1 MSKQFDQFN
10 KLTDLAS
17 EGGGSKRLAAQK
29 DKGKFTARERIDL
42 LFDEGSFNE
51 IGRLVSFEYLSSG
64 FRPSSVITGYG
75 MVDGRKT
82 FVYSQD
88 FTIDGGALSA
98 EAASKICKILDLAL
112 DNGCPVVGFIDSG
125 GAKIQEGVFSL
136 SGYGSIFEK
145 NIACSGV
152 IPQISA
158 IFGPAAGGATYSP
171 ALTDFIFMVDKISQM
186 YITGPD
192 VVKSV
197 TGENVSHQ
205 ELGGI
210 ETHAF
215 KSGVSHFVHDDEPSS
230 IAAIKQLLGFIP
242 QNNMENPPKDFF
254 ESSDADITQDLDQ
267 IIPEDKFVGYNVID
281 VISNVLDGSQFYEI
295 HKNFARNVVVG
306 FGRLDGNSV
315 GIVANQPEVMAGSL
329 DIDAS
334 NKAARFVR
342 FCDAFNIP
350 LITFIDVPGFMPGL
364 SQESSG
370 IIRHGAK
377 LIYAYAE
384 ASVPKISIILRKA
397 YGGAYIVMSSKNLRG
412 DINYALPFSEIAV
425 MGAEGAVNIIN
436 RKELNSDESN
446 SLREKLVSEYQEKLM
461 NPFVAASKGLI
472 DEVIETDSVRDKL
485 ISALQILENKRESL
499 PFKKHGNIPL

>member
-10 KLTDLAS
+10 KLTDLAL

-75 MVDGRKT
+75 IVNGRKV

-136 SGYGSIFEK
+136 SGYSSIFEK
-145 NIACSGV
+145 NISCSGV

-171 ALTDFIFMVDKISQM
+171 ALTDFIFMVEEVSQM

-192 VVKSV
+192 VVKAV

-205 ELGGI
+205 ELGGV

-215 KSGVSHFVHDDEPSS
+215 KSGVSHFVHNDESSS
-230 IAAIKQLLGFIP
+230 IAAIKELLGFLP
-242 QNNMENPPKDFF
+242 QNNMENPPKDYF
-254 ESSDADITQDLDQ
+254 ESSDGDETQDLDQ
-267 IIPEDKFVGYNVID
+267 IIPEDKFIGYNVID
-281 VISNVLDGSQFYEI
+281 VISNILDGAQFYEI

-306 FGRLDGNSV
+306 FGRLDGNCV
-315 GIVANQPEVMAGSL
+315 GIVANQPEIMAGSL

-350 LITFIDVPGFMPGL
+350 LITFVDVPGFMPGV

-384 ASVPKISIILRKA
+384 ASVPKISLILRKA

-446 SLREKLVSEYQEKLM
+446 SLRQKLVSEYQEKLM